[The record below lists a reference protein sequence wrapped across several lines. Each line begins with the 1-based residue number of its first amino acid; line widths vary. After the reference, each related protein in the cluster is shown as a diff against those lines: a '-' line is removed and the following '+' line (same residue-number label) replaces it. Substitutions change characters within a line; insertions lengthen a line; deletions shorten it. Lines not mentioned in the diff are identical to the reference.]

1 MKITDKFPLL
11 HGETDPRTRRTLTP
25 VRVLTTRGAVHGAN
39 YLCERKVVQVAIYEH
54 HDGCLLENG
63 AEGERAAVLV
73 DFGIELHGS
82 LNLSVWGVSNPAGK
96 TVSVRIRL
104 GESASEALTPAG
116 TRGASND
123 HATRDF
129 AIPVSFYS
137 SNESPESGFRFAYI
151 ELETPSAA
159 VELRAVTATLIFR
172 DLTYRGAFA
181 SSDPLLDRIWD
192 TAAYTVQLNMQR
204 YLWDGVKR
212 DRLVWTGD
220 MNTEVNTILAVFGG
234 ESGDVVRR
242 SLDLVRD
249 VTPPDRFMN
258 GLSSYSLWWVLCH
271 YDWYMGTGD
280 RAYLDAQRDYLCELL
295 PRYYAYIGEDGA
307 ERLPEG
313 RFFDWPNRDHP
324 ASEHA
329 GLQGLF
335 YEALRAGGALLAYM
349 GESERADECLHQAER
364 LRRHIPDPCGAKQAA
379 AMLSLS
385 GIADPARMCEDV
397 ILPGGAAGLSTFL
410 GYFTLS
416 ALGEAGL
423 CAEALPI
430 LRDYWGGM
438 LSVGA
443 TTFWE
448 DFDIAWLEN
457 AFRIDEMPV
466 PGKRDVHGDYGAHCY
481 KNFRHS
487 LCHGW
492 ASGPAPF
499 LTKYVLGVRAFA
511 PGMRAVRFAPD
522 LGGLAW
528 ARGVVPTPRG
538 DIRVELERGADGR
551 TLRKIEAPN
560 GVDVVVK

>member
-1 MKITDKFPLL
+1 MKATDKFSLL

-25 VRVLTTRGAVHGAN
+25 VRVLTARGDVRGEK
-39 YLCERKVVQVAIYEH
+39 YLCERKPVQVAIYPH
-54 HDGCLLENG
+54 HDGCRLTNG

-82 LNLSVWGVSNPAGK
+82 LNLSVWEVQNPAAK

-104 GESASEALTPAG
+104 GESASEALTPVG
-116 TRGASND
+116 ERGATND

-129 AIPVSFYS
+129 ALPVSFYS
-137 SNESPESGFRFAYI
+137 SNETPESGFRFAYI
-151 ELETPSAA
+151 ELETMSAA

-172 DLTYRGAFA
+172 DLEYRGSFA

-212 DRLVWTGD
+212 DRLVWAGD
-220 MNTEVNTILAVFGG
+220 MNTEINTILAVFGG

-249 VTPPDRFMN
+249 VTPPDCFMN

-280 RAYLDAQRDYLCELL
+280 RAYLDAQREYLCELL
-295 PRYYAYIGEDGA
+295 PHFYAYIGEDGA
-307 ERLPEG
+307 ERLPDR
-313 RFFDWPNRDHP
+313 RFFDWPNEDRP
-324 ASEHA
+324 GAKHA

-335 YEALRAGGALLAYM
+335 REALRAGGALLAYM
-349 GESERADECLHQAER
+349 GESERADECLRQAGR
-364 LRRHIPDPCGAKQAA
+364 LLLHKPDPCGAKQAA

-385 GIADPARMCEDV
+385 GIGDPAQMCEGV
-397 ILPGGAAGLSTFL
+397 ILPGGAEGLSTFL

-423 CAEALPI
+423 TENALA
-430 LRDYWGGM
+430 LMREYWGGM
-438 LSVGA
+438 LSAGA

-457 AFRIDEMPV
+457 SFRIDELPV
-466 PGKRDVHGDYGAHCY
+466 PGRHDIHGDYGAHCY
-481 KNFRHS
+481 KNLRHS

-499 LTKYVLGVRAFA
+499 LTKYVLGVRPFA
-511 PGMRAVRFAPD
+511 PGMRAVRFDPD

-528 ARGVVPTPRG
+528 ARGIVPTPCG
-538 DIRVELERGADGR
+538 DISVELERAANGR
-551 TLRKIEAPN
+551 TLRKITAPD